1 MRLNDRTKEILLDAV
16 EKSFGKVDV
25 YLFGSRVD
33 DKKKGGD
40 IDLALDIDIS
50 KEQMRKKKARFFV
63 ELPKKD
69 LDIPVDLVSKQ
80 TKDELLQKE
89 LQNAIHLNPEI

>member
-1 MRLNDRTKEILLDAV
+1 MRLNDRTKKMLLNAI

-33 DKKKGGD
+33 DTKRGGD
-40 IDLALDIDIS
+40 IDLALDIS
-50 KEQMRKKKARFFV
+50 LPKEQMRSKKARFFV
-63 ELPKKD
+63 ELMKKEF
-69 LDIPVDLVSKQ
+69 DIPVDIVSKQ

-89 LQNAIHLNPEI
+89 LQNAIPLNPES